1 VSLRLFGRM
10 KDVESAAVH
19 PAANYRL
26 DHGTGNMDEIVSLG
40 FRFIVAGTLATCIPG
55 AVAGRYFYSV

>member
-1 VSLRLFGRM
+1 M
-10 KDVESAAVH
+10 KDVERAAVH

-40 FRFIVAGTLATCIPG
+40 FRSIVAGTLATRITG